1 MTEEQIRDYKIA
13 ARTKIA
19 LLNKHSIVTESL
31 EIDGI
36 FTLIYLIIVTVYL
49 ISVIQRIQNYKK
61 KLMMLLKKLLK
72 ESLILYLKYKYG
84 KFTILFY

>member
-1 MTEEQIRDYKIA
+1 MTEEQIKNYKIA
-13 ARTKIA
+13 ARTKTA
-19 LLNKHSIVTESL
+19 LLNKHSIVTENL
-31 EIDGI
+31 DMDVYLL
-36 FTLIYLIIVTVYL
+36 LIYLIIVAVYL